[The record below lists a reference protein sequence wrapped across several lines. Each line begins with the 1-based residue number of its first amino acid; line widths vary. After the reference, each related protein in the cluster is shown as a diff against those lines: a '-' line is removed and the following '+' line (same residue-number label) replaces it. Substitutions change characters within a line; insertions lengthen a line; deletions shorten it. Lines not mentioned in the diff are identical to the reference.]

1 MDEIEFEGSVASSG
15 GQAEAEQQSSYDNYK
30 VIMGEYEGPLD
41 LLLQLVKES
50 KMDIEDVKLGD
61 LTEQYLEHIRQMEV
75 LDLEE
80 VSGFIEIGATL
91 MEIKSKYLLPSETVE
106 GEDGE
111 EVIDQEEELRRRLKE
126 YQLFKELSQD
136 LTKIENVDHF
146 YKEPDKSANDF
157 RIVLKDMKLDL
168 MLDAFANLLVRVEE
182 KVASAEPKKIE
193 MDRWTVAEKI
203 EDIRSRLEDVKHTKF
218 SELFDDDYSKS
229 EVIICFLAML
239 ELLKRQFI
247 RIEQASTFDEIDIY
261 YNEESVENG
270 ETLEEEVTY
279 N

>member
-1 MDEIEFEGSVASSG
+1 MEEEKITNEEVIAPDLSG
-15 GQAEAEQQSSYDNYK
+15 EVEDAYK

-50 KMDIEDVKLGD
+50 KMDIEDVRLGD
-61 LTEQYLEHIRQMEV
+61 MTEQYLLRVRQMEV

-91 MEIKSKYLLPSETVE
+91 MEIKSKYLLPTESVE
-106 GEDGE
+106 NEDGGQ
-111 EVIDQEEELRRRLKE
+111 VIDEEEELRRRLRE
-126 YQLFKELSQD
+126 YQLFKEVGED
-136 LTKIENVDHF
+136 LHSIENVDHF

-157 RIVLKDMKLDL
+157 RIVLKDMKLDA

-182 KVASAEPKKIE
+182 KVASVEPKKIE

-203 EDIRSRLEDVKHTKF
+203 EDIRAELEDVKHTKF
-218 SELFDDDYSKS
+218 SKLFDDDYSKS

-239 ELLKRQFI
+239 ELLKRQYI
-247 RIEQASTFDEIDIY
+247 RIEQPSTFEEIDIY
-261 YNEESVENG
+261 YNEDKVNSG
-270 ETLEEEVTY
+270 ETLEEEVSY